1 MNDEFSYCRAAVAI
15 VGPNGVGKS
24 TLLKLLMGE
33 LDPVSHHCLLYFV
46 CTVTRGEECVSTGQT
61 RSSLKGVGAQCP
73 KIFWDP
79 PTDAHTV

>member
-46 CTVTRGEECVSTGQT
+46 CTVTRGEECVS
-61 RSSLKGVGAQCP
+61 RSQPGPLSYGVWALASP
-73 KIFWDP
+73 KFWGP
-79 PTDAHTV
+79 LTSAHTT